1 MIIEEPKIGDTAL
14 LSITDA
20 AALLHVST
28 KTLQRHVAA
37 GNLKCR
43 LRKCNNRRVFTGRE
57 LKRFW
62 GAQY

>member
-14 LSITDA
+14 LSLA
-20 AALLHVST
+20 AAAKLLQVCP
-28 KTLQRHVAA
+28 KTLLRHIES
-37 GNLKCR
+37 GHLKCK
-43 LRKCNNRRVFTGRE
+43 LRKYNNRRVFTGRE